1 LPDHYD
7 HPPTPHHCADSNFTA
22 QFLQDVDMVVGFA
35 EARGK
40 VPAIAEFGVKSGA
53 KDTLDA
59 DWWTRCF
66 LEPLASSP
74 TAAKMAYAMTW
85 TNSGTTAK
93 PDGFVPVAGGLA
105 YDSFVALYK
114 SNHTLFRREWN
125 RALA

>member
-1 LPDHYD
+1 
-7 HPPTPHHCADSNFTA
+7 
-22 QFLQDVDMVVGFA
+22 MVVRFA

-40 VPAIAEFGVKSGA
+40 VPAIAEFGVKQGV

-74 TAAKMAYAMTW
+74 TAAKLAYAMTW
-85 TNSGTTAK
+85 CNGGTTEQ
-93 PDGFVPVAGGLA
+93 PGGFVPMAGGFT
-105 YDSFVALYK
+105 YDSFMALYK

-125 RALA
+125 RALEKPFIARFNGTTQPAENGAVRAVNY